1 MLRFIDNQLNKIT
14 MYRLALYVLIFLLCT
29 ALLLSFTGS
38 LPYSP
43 WALLVS
49 VGFLLLVSLLTNAL
63 FSRTFGVPAN
73 VESAYISALIL
84 ALIITPVHSV
94 GDLGFMFW
102 AAALAMASKYM
113 LAPGG
118 KHIFNP
124 AAFAV
129 AITYLTVSQTASWWV
144 GSGPMLPF
152 VLPAGL
158 LLTRKLGRFD
168 LVLSFLAAAFSITI
182 LVDIFTG
189 ANIISTLQKVV
200 LYSPLLFFA
209 FIILTEPLT
218 TPPTQRLRIIYGAIV
233 GLLFAPQLHIGSV
246 FLTPELA
253 ILIGNAYSFIVSPK
267 RRMLLRLRERNRL
280 SPDTYEFVFPAPP
293 KFSFRPGQYMEW
305 TLGHRHPDD
314 RGNRRYFTIASSPT
328 EHNVRLAVKY
338 YKDSSTFKRAM
349 MASARD
355 MSILASQLAGDF
367 TLPDDPNQKCIFIA
381 GGIGVTPFRS
391 MINYLL
397 DQHQRR
403 PITLF
408 YAARSPDE
416 FVYRDVF
423 DRAQAEL
430 GIRTV
435 YTITDNRNLP
445 TNWSGKVGRVTPEM
459 IKSVVPDYRQCIFY
473 ISGSRGMV
481 DSFKDSIH
489 RLGAEG
495 LQIRTDYFAGL
506 A

>member
-14 MYRLALYVLIFLLCT
+14 MYRLALYVLIFLLGA
-29 ALLLSFTGS
+29 ALLLSFTGGLS
-38 LPYSP
+38 YSP
-43 WALLVS
+43 WALLGS
-49 VGFLLLVSLLTNAL
+49 IGFLLAVSLIANGL
-63 FSRTFGVPAN
+63 FSRTFNVPAN

-84 ALIITPVHSV
+84 ALIITPVHSF

-102 AAALAMASKYM
+102 AAVLAMASKYM
-113 LAPGG
+113 IAPGG

-129 AITYLTVSQTASWWV
+129 AVTYLTVSQAASWWV
-144 GSGPMLPF
+144 GSGPMLPY

-168 LVLSFLAAAFSITI
+168 LVLSFLAAAFGITL
-182 LVDIFTG
+182 LVDVFTA
-189 ANIISTLQKVV
+189 ANIVSTMQKVV

-218 TPPTQRLRIIYGAIV
+218 TPPTRRLRIIYGVLV
-233 GLLFAPQLHIGSV
+233 GLLFAPQLHVGSV
-246 FLTPELA
+246 YMTPELA
-253 ILIGNAYSFIVSPK
+253 ILIGNIYSFIVSPK
-267 RRMLLRLRERNRL
+267 RRMLLRLKERNRL
-280 SPDTYEFVFPAPP
+280 SGDTYEFVFPAPP

-328 EHNVRLAVKY
+328 EHNLRFAVKLD
-338 YKDSSTFKRAM
+338 KKSSTFKRAL
-349 MASARD
+349 MASSRD
-355 MSILASQLAGDF
+355 ISLLASSLAGDF

-391 MINYLL
+391 MIKYLL

-408 YAARSPDE
+408 YAARSSEE
-416 FVYRDVF
+416 FIYRDVF

-430 GIRTV
+430 GIRTI
-435 YTITDNRNLP
+435 YTITDNRNVP
-445 TNWSGKVGRVTPEM
+445 ANWSGKVGRVTPEM
-459 IKSVVPDYRQCIFY
+459 IRSIVPDYRQCIYY
-473 ISGSRGMV
+473 ISGPRGMV

-489 RLGAEG
+489 GLAAEG